1 MLITIY
7 YISKKEFSKIFFLLN
22 YNKIKLSLIIIRT
35 LLYKYLFCCILK
47 FNYIYIILKENN
59 IYNIFFFFKYFFG
72 LNCFQLMDLVIVDRL
87 EFKLYEKKRFSYI
100 YVLLSVLNNLRFL
113 VGGFLYLFEPL
124 ISLNKLFSSADWLE
138 REAWDMFGIFFIG
151 HLNLRRI
158 LTDYGFIGFPLRK
171 DFPLSGYVELRY
183 DEVSKSIVVEPLEL
197 MQEFRFFRLELPWK
211 I

>member
-113 VGGFLYLFEPL
+113 VGGFLYLFQ
-124 ISLNKLFSSADWLE
+124 
-138 REAWDMFGIFFIG
+138 
-151 HLNLRRI
+151 
-158 LTDYGFIGFPLRK
+158 LTG
-171 DFPLSGYVELRY
+171 
-183 DEVSKSIVVEPLEL
+183 
-197 MQEFRFFRLELPWK
+197 
-211 I
+211 